1 MQGSNRRKM
10 DDEYTEAV
18 TQQAD
23 GNDSDANFD
32 RPSPSPTR
40 KSPGS
45 TNGGLPT
52 PVKRTLGG
60 GLGRPRGQFKRP
72 NGPFAL
78 PNLYPN
84 SREEPNGAA
93 GGDRPMEVDER
104 EERRADDDRSQE
116 EGKSPNKATKSPA
129 WRSPFSSQNR
139 HSQNRVQNFV
149 TTAGVAEVPP
159 LVEPPAEA
167 NGGER
172 REERVHP
179 RPRLP
184 SPPPSQHLFD
194 HSLDDRVVLGNQY
207 RPHASTPSST
217 FGRPPLVHCTSTVTI
232 PPADGVIQQNGR
244 PPVNP
249 GATAH
254 IKVNG
259 VTGPKLMLAPKVP
272 NPTAVQV
279 ADLAA
284 QLKANGFSSLT
295 PQELR
300 ETARVMLETG
310 RRPSGSNGPAR
321 PSVVRETLPVTSP
334 PVPPNGPQFANSAQQ
349 PQQQQRKPAA
359 KRTAA
364 EMNGDLDGG
373 HLPAD
378 LLAELVDLR
387 ALKAEYETVKNL
399 KAEMMSAMLQQG
411 NQLRREL
418 RDGLQQFEKKFMA
431 EVQDLRISFNESRT
445 TENGAQRSSSS
456 GWGYGQQQRRAGS
469 AGGQPGDTVDIDRLV
484 HMYHE
489 QPLDGA
495 LLDDARLMPPPGDFR
510 NSRSSGYGGE
520 NSWFSTDQQTTTGQ
534 AASPEMLANLF
545 GALEPQE
552 APNAPADADVTK
564 SGKPKKLARPKTDKK
579 PGPTPLEKFGA
590 PAYNHIER
598 ARVDN
603 LMASDPRASSTFAV
617 LCKWMF
623 TTADRQ
629 KPMDARD
636 TEVTTE
642 LRQVMEE
649 RFPASGVPYANTR
662 WKKWI
667 KEENTRAVRLA
678 ESYDLYNASQA
689 PVGM

>member
-1 MQGSNRRKM
+1 M
-10 DDEYTEAV
+10 DDDY
-18 TQQAD
+18 AD
-23 GNDSDANFD
+23 A
-32 RPSPSPTR
+32 
-40 KSPGS
+40 SPGS

-52 PVKRTLGG
+52 PVKRTLGN
-60 GLGRPRGQFKRP
+60 GLGRARGQFKRP

-78 PNLYPN
+78 PNLYP
-84 SREEPNGAA
+84 REEANGAA
-93 GGDRPMEVDER
+93 GGGDERPMEVDER

-116 EGKSPNKATKSPA
+116 EGKSPNKSNESPA
-129 WRSPFSSQNR
+129 KRSPFSSQNR
-139 HSQNRVQNFV
+139 HSQSRVQNFV

-159 LVEPPAEA
+159 MGDLGEQPADA

-172 REERVHP
+172 REERVQP

-184 SPPPSQHLFD
+184 SPPPSQHNFD
-194 HSLDDRVVLGNQY
+194 RSLEDRLVLGSY
-207 RPHASTPSST
+207 RPHASTPAAH

-259 VTGPKLMLAPKVP
+259 VAGPRPVLAPKIP
-272 NPTAVQV
+272 NPTVGQV
-279 ADLAA
+279 AELAA
-284 QLKANGFSSLT
+284 ELKANGFSMLT
-295 PQELR
+295 QQELMS
-300 ETARVMLETG
+300 TAKQMLETG
-310 RRPSGSNGPAR
+310 RRPSGFTAPVR
-321 PSVVRETLPVTSP
+321 PPVVRETLPVTSP
-334 PVPPNGPQFANSAQQ
+334 PPPPNGPQFANSAQQ
-349 PQQQQRKPAA
+349 APQQQRKPAV

-364 EMNGDLDGG
+364 EMNGDVDGD

-378 LLAELVDLR
+378 LRAEFGELR
-387 ALKAEYETVKNL
+387 ALIKAEHESNKKF
-399 KAEMMSAMLQQG
+399 KAEMMNALLQQG
-411 NQLRREL
+411 NQFRREI
-418 RDGLQQFEKKFMA
+418 RDGFQMMEKKFMA

-445 TENGAQRSSSS
+445 TESAAQRSSSS

-469 AGGQPGDTVDIDRLV
+469 AGRQPPGDTVDIERLMQV
-484 HMYHE
+484 YHE
-489 QPLDGA
+489 QPLDGG
-495 LLDDARLMPPPGDFR
+495 LLDDAQLMPPPGDFR

-520 NSWFSTDQQTTTGQ
+520 NSWITDQHTTAQ
-534 AASPEMLANLF
+534 APSPEIFAGLF
-545 GALEPQE
+545 GGAFDAHE
-552 APNAPADADVTK
+552 AQNAQADGDVTK

-590 PAYNHIER
+590 PAYNLIDR

-603 LMASDPRASSTFAV
+603 LMASEPRATSTFAV
-617 LCKWMF
+617 LCKWMYS
-623 TTADRQ
+623 TADRQ

-636 TEVTTE
+636 AAVTAE

-662 WKKWI
+662 WKKWV

-678 ESYDLYNASQA
+678 ECYEQFNASQA
-689 PVGM
+689 PLPSM